1 MCASYVTT
9 GAEIYRKTVKNN
21 YLEPVLLQR
30 STIQLLRFPFS
41 FFLLPVY
48 LFALSRLLHPNW
60 LHALLIFF
68 ILHVLVYPASNGYNS
83 YMDRDEESIGGV
95 KKPLQ
100 PTPELFAVTVAFDAT
115 AVILSFLISIPFAL
129 GIVLYILASRAYSYR
144 GIRLK
149 RYPLTGYL
157 IVIIFQGAV
166 TFWLVYHGCHP
177 ALTLHVPAAGMLA
190 GSLLI
195 GGFYPLTQIYQFE
208 ADKRDGVRTISMVL
222 GYRNTFLFTG
232 IVYFFAFAVLA
243 CYFITDLE
251 VKQLM
256 ILQVIMLPVLVY
268 FFVWARKVWRNHSA
282 ADFAHTMKMNVLAS
296 CCSSAAFLTL
306 IILRF
311 FE

>member
-1 MCASYVTT
+1 M
-9 GAEIYRKTVKNN
+9 
-21 YLEPVLLQR
+21 LLR

-41 FFLLPVY
+41 VFLLPVY
-48 LFALSRLLHPNW
+48 LFALSRLLHPDW
-60 LHALLIFF
+60 SRALLIFF

-83 YMDRDEESIGGV
+83 YMDRDEESIGGI

-100 PTPELFAVTVAFDAT
+100 PTPQLFYVSIALDCLAVVLGCF
-115 AVILSFLISIPFAL
+115 ISFYFAL
-129 GIVLYILASRAYSYR
+129 GIGLYILASRAYSYR

-157 IVIIFQGAV
+157 TVILFQGAV

-177 ALTLHVPAAGMLA
+177 ALTLHIPVSGMVA
-190 GSLLI
+190 SSLLI

-208 ADKRDGVRTISMVL
+208 ADKKDGVRTISMVL

-243 CYFITDLE
+243 YYFMSDLE
-251 VKQLM
+251 VKQFM
-256 ILQVIMLPVLVY
+256 ILQIIMLPVLVY
-268 FFVWARKVWRNHSA
+268 FFLWARKVWRNESA
-282 ADFAHTMKMNVLAS
+282 ADFTHTMKMNVLAS

-306 IILRF
+306 TIARF